1 MRILIGDR
9 NKGLDNYIAALSHFP
24 EAELIFLREDRKA
37 EGLPECDA
45 LLLPGGDDIDPA
57 LFGQA
62 WNGTRDVDRALDDA
76 QIALT
81 QHYAEEKKPIL
92 GICRGAQVINVA
104 FGGDLIQDLPEP
116 QNSHHTWYHDENG
129 KTMGH
134 HHLTAIRPGT
144 FLEELYGSRI
154 VTNSYHHQAIG
165 RLAAGFSVLQES
177 DDGVIEFAAHDS
189 LPICAVQ
196 WHPEKE
202 AFETAKK
209 GELDSVGNDNGVGNA
224 NFVGIADGGV
234 LFTWFLEKIRVSM
247 AEKR

>member
-57 LFGQA
+57 LFG
-62 WNGTRDVDRALDDA
+62 A

-209 GELDSVGNDNGVGNA
+209 GELDSVGNA
-224 NFVGIADGGV
+224 NKVGIADGGV